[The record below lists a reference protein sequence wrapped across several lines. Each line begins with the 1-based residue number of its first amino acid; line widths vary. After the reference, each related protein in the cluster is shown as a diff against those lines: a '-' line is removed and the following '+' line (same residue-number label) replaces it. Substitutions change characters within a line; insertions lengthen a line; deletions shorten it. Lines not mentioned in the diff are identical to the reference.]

1 MRKQDVT
8 YTVINIVLVHFFI
21 SVFTGLAF
29 GVTHPLSSLY
39 IEGKP
44 FIFIIVSLLMMLPLY
59 MLAGYFFILGKNSLY
74 QMNKTLA
81 LASFYFALFMLGVY
95 ALCFVLVHYKIV
107 SNAWMYYVL
116 VNYPNALIFNNITLK
131 IDSQNLWFCLTAI
144 NGSLG
149 FYLGAMIRYGYEK
162 VKVKE

>member
-8 YTVINIVLVHFFI
+8 YTVINIVVAHFFI
-21 SVFTGLAF
+21 SVFSALAF

-44 FIFIIVSLLMMLPLY
+44 FVFIVIALLMVLPLY
-59 MLAGYFFILGKNSLY
+59 ILAGYFFILGKNSLY
-74 QMNKTLA
+74 KMDKTL
-81 LASFYFALFMLGVY
+81 LTASFYFALIMMGIY

-116 VNYPNALIFNNITLK
+116 VNYPSALIFNNITLK
-131 IDSQNLWFCLTAI
+131 IDGQNLWFCLTAI
-144 NGSLG
+144 NGALG